1 MQGGAMSATRAIGSR
16 VPQGEESTV
25 NRFFQILASFG
36 APRLIAMATVVIGL
50 IGFFFFVTM
59 RLSQPDMSLL
69 YGDLDIAESGRIV
82 ERLETMKIPYRLADG
97 GRTIFAPA
105 DRVNQLRVTLAGE
118 GLGGNIIG
126 YEIFDRSEGLGT
138 TSFVQRI
145 NRLRA
150 IEGELA
156 RTIQEIKAVKSARVH
171 IVMPEREL
179 FSRQA
184 REPSA
189 SIVLR
194 AATPLTREQ
203 IAAIEHLVAAAVP
216 GLSPSKIS
224 IVDQN
229 GTLLARSRDEG
240 ADALASSLD
249 DKRRGLEEYY
259 RRRVEQLLEKAVGV
273 GHVRAQVAVQLDLN
287 TVTTNE
293 ESYDP
298 DSTVVRSTRTTEEI
312 SSEQKA
318 GEAPVGVDSNLPGG
332 QQAGAGGGPLARTQK
347 TEEVT
352 NYEVSKTVRT
362 SVRERGE
369 IARIS
374 AAVLVDQK
382 YRTDDNGEQVAEP
395 RSEQELEELA
405 ALVRSAIGYD
415 ANRGDTVEIA
425 SMPFQLPEEIT
436 VPIEEPFRLFGLD
449 KSDLYRM
456 LEMLVFGVVSI
467 FVILL
472 VVRPLIN
479 RLIQAIPEAAPAG
492 AQLAGPEGHPALAAP
507 DAQMDL
513 LPGEPGTAAALSGS
527 VEQAVATTGEGGM
540 VQAAG
545 AVGGNINANEV
556 EGDLK
561 ESVVRK
567 IGEIVGKHPDEAAT
581 IIRSWLYEEE

>member
-1 MQGGAMSATRAIGSR
+1 MPSFTDAT
-16 VPQGEESTV
+16 QGEENTV

-50 IGFFFFVTM
+50 VGFFFFVTM

-82 ERLETMKIPYRLADG
+82 ERLENMKIPYRLADG

-118 GLGGNIIG
+118 GLGGNIVG

-156 RTIQEIKAVKSARVH
+156 RTIQEIRSVHSARVH

-229 GTLLARSRDEG
+229 GTLLARSRDDG
-240 ADALASSLD
+240 ADAIASSLD
-249 DKRRGLEEYY
+249 EKRQGLEEYY
-259 RRRVEQLLEKAVGV
+259 RRRIEQLLEKAVGV

-298 DSTVVRSTRTTEEI
+298 DNTVVRSTRTTEEV
-312 SSEQKA
+312 SSERRP
-318 GEAPVGVDSNLPGG
+318 GEAPVGVDSNLPNG
-332 QQAGAGGGPLARTQK
+332 QQAGGAGPLAHTQK

-382 YRTDDNGEQVAEP
+382 YRTDDDGKQVAEP

-425 SMPFQLPEEIT
+425 SMPFLLPEEIE

-449 KSDLYRM
+449 KNDLYRM

-479 RLIQAIPEAAPAG
+479 RLIEAIPEATPAG
-492 AQLAGPEGHPALAAP
+492 AQLAGPGANPALAAP
-507 DAQMDL
+507 DAEMGL
-513 LPGEPGTAAALSGS
+513 LPGEAGAVRALPEGGA
-527 VEQAVATTGEGGM
+527 QAVAMAHEGGAVEM
-540 VQAAG
+540 AG
-545 AVGGNINANEV
+545 AGSGANINAEDV
-556 EGDLK
+556 EGQLQ
-561 ESVVRK
+561 ESAVRK
-567 IGEIVGKHPDEAAT
+567 IGEIVSKHPDEAAA
-581 IIRSWLYEEE
+581 IIRTWLYEEE

>member
-1 MQGGAMSATRAIGSR
+1 MRTPQ
-16 VPQGEESTV
+16 QGEATV

-50 IGFFFFVTM
+50 VGFFFFVTM
-59 RLSQPDMSLL
+59 RLSQPEMSLL

-82 ERLETMKIPYRLADG
+82 ERLESMKIPYRLADG

-118 GLGGNIIG
+118 GLGGNIVG

-145 NRLRA
+145 NRIRA

-156 RTIQEIKAVKSARVH
+156 RTIQEIKAVRSARVH

-179 FSRQA
+179 FSRQT
-184 REPSA
+184 REPTA

-194 AATPLTREQ
+194 VATPLTREQ

-229 GTLLARSRDEG
+229 GTLLARSREDG
-240 ADALASSLD
+240 PDALASSLD

-259 RRRVEQLLEKAVGV
+259 RRRIEQLLEKAVGV
-273 GHVRAQVAVQLDLN
+273 GHVRAQVAVQLDMS

-293 ESYDP
+293 ESFDP
-298 DSTVVRSTRTTEEI
+298 DGTVVRSTRTTEEI
-312 SSEQKA
+312 SSEQRP
-318 GEAPVGVDSNLPGG
+318 GEAPVGVDTNLPDAENGG
-332 QQAGAGGGPLARTQK
+332 GAGGPLARTQK

-352 NYEVSKTVRT
+352 NYEVSRTVRT
-362 SVRERGE
+362 SVKERGD

-382 YRTDDNGEQVAEP
+382 YREGENGERIPEP

-425 SMPFQLPEEIT
+425 SMPFQLPEQID

-449 KSDLYRM
+449 KNDLYRM

-507 DAQMDL
+507 DAEGGL
-513 LPGEPGTAAALSGS
+513 LPGEAPPAALPAGGAPG
-527 VEQAVATTGEGGM
+527 QAVAAGGEGGEL
-540 VQAAG
+540 Q
-545 AVGGNINANEV
+545 AVGGAAGGDISTEDV
-556 EGDLK
+556 EGQLQ
-561 ESVVRK
+561 ESTIRK
-567 IGEIVGKHPDEAAT
+567 IGEIVSKHPDEATT